1 MKVLLRSDVEGVG
14 RRGDIVSVSAG
25 HARNLLLRKGLAVAA
40 SKGTVAQAE
49 SMVRARSAREAKDR
63 QSALDVAGRLT
74 SAAIAIS
81 ARAGNEGRLFGSIT
95 ANDIADAAAKQL
107 GLTLDRKAIH
117 VGEPIRTV
125 GDHAVPFDLGHGVT
139 GSLTIS
145 VSAK

>member
-25 HARNLLLRKGLAVAA
+25 HARNLLLRQGLAVPA

-49 SMVRARSAREAKDR
+49 SMVRARTAREAKDR
-63 QSALDVAGRLT
+63 QSALDVAQRL
-74 SAAIAIS
+74 SSVAITVV

-95 ANDIADAAAKQL
+95 SHDIVDAAARQL
-107 GLTLDRKAIH
+107 GVTVDRKAIH

-125 GDHAVPFDLGHGVT
+125 GEHAVPFDLGHGVS
-139 GSLTIS
+139 GSVTIL
-145 VSAK
+145 VAAK

>member
-25 HARNLLLRKGLAVAA
+25 HARNLLFRKGLAVAA

-145 VSAK
+145 VSAR

>member
-74 SAAIAIS
+74 SAAIAVA

-125 GDHAVPFDLGHGVT
+125 GEHAVPFDLGHGVT
-139 GSLTIS
+139 GSLTTS

>member
-139 GSLTIS
+139 GSLTIA
-145 VSAK
+145 VSAR